1 MGKKISII
9 GAGIAGLSAG
19 CYLQMNGYET
29 EIFELH
35 SLPGGLC
42 TGWNRRDY
50 YFDTCIH
57 WLVGS
62 HPKDPLYKFWNEI
75 VDMKKLEFVY
85 FDKYMTFMEDGQS
98 DINLYA
104 DLYQMKNELLRIAPE
119 DSPAINELVKA
130 VEKILKFKLYED
142 KAPELHNI
150 WDKLKF
156 LFNALPYL
164 GILQKYVKITSTEYS
179 QRFSNPRLRFLMEN
193 LFYPEMAA
201 IFSLFVFRWF
211 HEKTSGYPVGGS
223 LNFANQFE
231 KRCLELGG
239 KIHYRAKVKKIV
251 VENGK
256 TKGITLQNGEFHP
269 SDIVI
274 SAADGHST
282 IFEMLEGKYLT
293 DELKNYYENHLVFCS
308 YLQVSIGLK
317 REFAGDSSMITL
329 KLNESFRIDP
339 ETETNS
345 VGIRIYSFDKSSA
358 PEGKTVVSVL
368 FSTYNFKYWQD
379 LRKSDYGKYLEEK
392 QRLADFAIDVL
403 EKKFGNIKDNIEELD
418 ISTPATVIRY
428 TNNWKGSFEG
438 WVMTPKIGF
447 SKMKRTIKGLDGFY
461 MAGQWVEP
469 GGGLPVALQSGRH
482 TAQIICKKDHKK
494 FRTIHF

>member
-1 MGKKISII
+1 MGKKIAII

-19 CYLQMNGYET
+19 CYLQMNGYDT

-42 TGWNRRDY
+42 TGWKRKDY

-62 HPKDPLYKFWNEI
+62 HPNDPLYNFWNEI
-75 VDMKKLEFVY
+75 VDMQKLEFVY
-85 FDKYMTFMEDGQS
+85 FDKYMTIMEDGLE
-98 DINLYA
+98 DITIYA
-104 DLYQMKNELLRIAPE
+104 DLDKLKDELLRIAPE
-119 DSPAINELVKA
+119 DSAAINELFKA
-130 VEKILKFKLYED
+130 VRKLLKFKMYEE

-150 WDKLKF
+150 WDKALF
-156 LFNALPYL
+156 IFNALPYL
-164 GILQKYVKITSTEYS
+164 GILQKYVKITSSEFS

-201 IFSLFVFRWF
+201 IFSLFIFRWF
-211 HEKTSGYPVGGS
+211 HERTSGYPVGGS
-223 LNFANQFE
+223 LNFAGQFE
-231 KRCLELGG
+231 KRYLELGG
-239 KIHYRAKVKKIV
+239 KIHYNSKVKKIV

-256 TKGITLQNGEFHP
+256 VTGIIKHNGEFQAA
-269 SDIVI
+269 DIVI

-282 IFEMLEGKYLT
+282 LFEMLEGKYLT
-293 DELKNYYENHLVFCS
+293 NELKDYYENNLVFSS

-317 REFAGDSSMITL
+317 REFIECSSMIAL
-329 KLNESFRIDP
+329 KLNKSFRIDP

-345 VGIRIYSFDKSSA
+345 VGIRIYSFDKTAA

-368 FSTYNFKYWQD
+368 FSTYNYLYWQE
-379 LRKSDYGKYLEEK
+379 LRKSDYAKYLEEK
-392 QRLADFAIDVL
+392 QRLADFSVELL
-403 EKKFGNIKDNIEELD
+403 EQKFGNIRENIEELD
-418 ISTPATVIRY
+418 VSSPATVIRY

-447 SKMKRTIKGLDGFY
+447 SKMKRTIKGLEGFY